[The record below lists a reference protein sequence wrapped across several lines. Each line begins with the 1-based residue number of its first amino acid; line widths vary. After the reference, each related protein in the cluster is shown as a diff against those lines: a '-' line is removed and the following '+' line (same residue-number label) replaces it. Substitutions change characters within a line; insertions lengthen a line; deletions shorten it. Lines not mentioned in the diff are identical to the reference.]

1 MSTGAK
7 FGANL
12 VAIAD
17 EIRARCTTPEEM
29 LDAVNKYDI
38 NEQQKTRVRQHLGV
52 KIRDG
57 VTRADLFEREDEDIR
72 RAIERA
78 KKRPPKRATQVTYF
92 GHTYWDVTP
101 LFIDCGD

>member
-17 EIRARCTTPEEM
+17 EIRERCTTPEEM
-29 LDAVNKYDI
+29 LAAVEECDI

-57 VTRADLFEREDEDIR
+57 VTRADLFEREEEDIR

-78 KKRPPKRATQVTYF
+78 KKRPPKRAEKVTYF
-92 GHTYWDVTP
+92 GKEYYDVTP